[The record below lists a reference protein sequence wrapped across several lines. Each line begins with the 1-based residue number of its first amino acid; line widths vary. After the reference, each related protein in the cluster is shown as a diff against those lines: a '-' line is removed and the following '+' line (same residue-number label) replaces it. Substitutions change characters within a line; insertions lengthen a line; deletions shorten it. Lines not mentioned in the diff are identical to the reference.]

1 MKGEFKYAKIYKL
14 FIARNV
20 IAIKKYKLI
29 FGNYLLTL
37 GIWFLKSLN
46 FRTNSLRTVDNCYL
60 TQTTPAYYLTF
71 II

>member
-20 IAIKKYKLI
+20 IAIKYKLI
-29 FGNYLLTL
+29 FGNYLL
-37 GIWFLKSLN
+37 
-46 FRTNSLRTVDNCYL
+46 RAVDNCYL